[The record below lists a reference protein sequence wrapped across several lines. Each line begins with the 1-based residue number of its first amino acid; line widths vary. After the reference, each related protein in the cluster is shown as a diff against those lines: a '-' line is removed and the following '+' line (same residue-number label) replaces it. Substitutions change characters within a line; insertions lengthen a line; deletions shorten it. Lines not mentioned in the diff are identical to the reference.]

1 MNTDFSTK
9 RSVLYGVIVS
19 VSLLTLFE
27 LIARVAESSKPPSDL
42 VSRIDSPKQND
53 SFRIF
58 VYGGSTAQGQPT
70 PEYGFVTQLEFWL
83 REIQPD
89 KVLEIY
95 NFAGA
100 GRTSAYVRRKV
111 AQSISYEPDLLIVLS
126 GHNEFLYRKTESV
139 PNKVIAS
146 FALTRSL
153 ARKLSRMRQSL
164 SADIAVPNYK
174 AYDRNSSV
182 FKQKVQAYADNLAD
196 IVATAKNYDVPI
208 LFVTA
213 PSNISDW
220 PPAYKGIAKNSFAE
234 VQKSWVQ
241 KIEDFLAD
249 GLSNAAIASI
259 HEYLTEYAFDP
270 LLFYLLANSHV
281 AAGNY
286 DQARSLYIKAKD
298 LDPIPWRVLSEFN
311 QSMRKLA
318 QLDGVFLADVE
329 KSFAQNANHG
339 LVGFS
344 LVVDN
349 CHPTPLGNAIIAR
362 DIVAVMK
369 RNRLFVESDFE
380 LLDVDASL
388 QRFFSQTTTQDTR
401 KSLELAQVMESAK
414 YSMKTPFYNNKT
426 SRMYLE
432 RALAI
437 DSSKWEIWVNLATL
451 ALLDNRLDEGRRQL
465 RKAIQLRGAPIDE
478 NDRGHAPYLKE
489 ALTQSGV
496 SLAEF

>member
-27 LIARVAESSKPPSDL
+27 LIARVAESIKPPSDL
-42 VSRIDSPKQND
+42 VSTIDSTKQND

-100 GRTSAYVRRKV
+100 GRTSAYARRKV

-139 PNKVIAS
+139 PNKIIAS

-153 ARKLSRMRQSL
+153 SRKLSRIRLSL
-164 SADIAVPNYK
+164 SPDISVPNYE

-182 FKQKVQAYADNLAD
+182 FKQKVQAYSENLAN
-196 IVATAKNYDVPI
+196 IVETAQNYDIPV

-220 PPAYKGIAKNSFAE
+220 PPAYKGFAENSFEE
-234 VQKSWVQ
+234 VQKSWVLEV
-241 KIEDFLAD
+241 EDFLAE
-249 GLSNAAIASI
+249 GRSEAAIAST
-259 HEYLTEYAFDP
+259 HENLADFPDDP
-270 LLFYLLANSHV
+270 LLLYLLANSYT

-286 DQARSLYIKAKD
+286 DQARSLYTKAKD

-311 QSMRKLA
+311 QSMRQLA

-329 KSFAQNANHG
+329 KSFQQNH
-339 LVGFS
+339 
-344 LVVDN
+344 
-349 CHPTPLGNAIIAR
+349 HP
-362 DIVAVMK
+362 K
-369 RNRLFVESDFE
+369 
-380 LLDVDASL
+380 
-388 QRFFSQTTTQDTR
+388 
-401 KSLELAQVMESAK
+401 
-414 YSMKTPFYNNKT
+414 
-426 SRMYLE
+426 
-432 RALAI
+432 
-437 DSSKWEIWVNLATL
+437 
-451 ALLDNRLDEGRRQL
+451 
-465 RKAIQLRGAPIDE
+465 
-478 NDRGHAPYLKE
+478 
-489 ALTQSGV
+489 
-496 SLAEF
+496 